1 MDVRA
6 RRRVEEAPCTDA
18 RMLQLVA
25 APGQRAIASN
35 DRHDS
40 AWHAMSVRRASK
52 SPSSIAR
59 N

>member
-6 RRRVEEAPCTDA
+6 RRRVAKAPCTDA

-25 APGQRAIASN
+25 ALGRRAIASN

-40 AWHAMSVRRASK
+40 AWHAMSAWRASK
-52 SPSSIAR
+52 WPISIAR
-59 N
+59 S